1 MENILKNNIENFII
15 KEKVNASIISK
26 RSGVS
31 VSTLSRILSG
41 EIKNPSNSTVEQLSL
56 LFGIPVSKLISEDL
70 YEDKCKSEEINHQNI
85 KERVLYLMKKSRL
98 NIDSLVGMTNISHGA
113 VRAIILGETKKP
125 NLETCTKLA
134 DFFGITVKQLKC
146 EEDLEVEDEL
156 YKDVPII
163 DIKNIK
169 SWTETNNDNFINSFK
184 SFLINSSKKLF
195 CIYVKDDSFVFE
207 YEAGDCLIFEV
218 TSEISIG
225 KFIGEISGSIN
236 IFHIYNVENIIK
248 YRLIGS
254 TNKLTTEKNNI
265 KIFGKLIEVKVN

>member
-41 EIKNPSNSTVEQLSL
+41 EIKSPSNSTIEQLSK
-56 LFGIPVSKLISEDL
+56 LFGIPVSKLISTDL
-70 YEDKCKSEEINHQNI
+70 YEDKCKDEEINHQNI

-113 VRAIILGETKKP
+113 IRAIILGETKKP

-146 EEDLEVEDEL
+146 EDPLEVDDDL
-156 YKDVPII
+156 YKEVPII

-169 SWTETNNDNFINSFK
+169 AWTETNSDNYITSFK
-184 SFLINSSKKLF
+184 SFLLKSNKKLF
-195 CIYVKDDSFVFE
+195 CIEVKDDSFIFE
-207 YEAGDCLIFEV
+207 YESGDRLIFES
-218 TSEISIG
+218 TNEINVG
-225 KFIGEISGSIN
+225 KYIAEICGTLN
-236 IFHIYNVENIIK
+236 IYHIYNLDHIIK
-248 YRLIGS
+248 YRVIGS

-265 KIFGKLIEVKVN
+265 KIFGKLLEVKVN